1 MTLTNSNF
9 SLFDV
14 NIQCLMRQE
23 VQLLSESFKKG
34 FFFFFF
40 HFSFLSLYIY
50 IYICQGIHPTSHP
63 TSPKTLKNTQSG
75 SFIIPHKL
83 YALACDSLD

>member
-1 MTLTNSNF
+1 MTLTNPNF

-23 VQLLSESFKKG
+23 VQLLSESFKKWFLFL
-34 FFFFFF
+34 FFIFY
-40 HFSFLSLYIY
+40 LNT
-50 IYICQGIHPTSHP
+50 CQGIHP
-63 TSPKTLKNTQSG
+63 TSPKTLKNTQLG

-83 YALACDSLD
+83 YANVLVIV